1 MSSTRETAG
10 SQRPRGWLSLRQAA
24 TIYGV
29 SVDTLRRRITVGKL
43 PARRFGPRLEVCG
56 SHRTVTE
63 EGRISRGGEQVNVQ
77 VQEIYAGIP

>member
-1 MSSTRETAG
+1 
-10 SQRPRGWLSLRQAA
+10 
-24 TIYGV
+24 
-29 SVDTLRRRITVGKL
+29 
-43 PARRFGPRLEVCG
+43 VCG